1 VGNTKTRR
9 RRELA
14 YAKAYRQSNRRQAA
28 QRRRRQIVAGVVAGV
43 VLLAGGGI
51 TAAVLLTGG
60 DDETTVT
67 ASDPEALPSD
77 LPSAEPTAEGLP
89 AQTEAT
95 TVGSGVYSPSRPVP
109 MPASAPDV
117 DRTPATMVIETS
129 AGTITAAL
137 DAEKAPCTVLA
148 LRTIAEAGFYDDTPC
163 HRQTTSN
170 IFVLQCGDPTGQ
182 GTGGPG
188 FGYANENT
196 EGVDYHRGVIAI
208 AHSSQPDS
216 NGSQFFINYGDPN
229 EEGAAALAGGY
240 TVVGEITEGLDVLDA
255 LTEPGVDDANGPGDG
270 APKSG
275 AHITSLTITQG
286 V

>member
-1 VGNTKTRR
+1 MGNTKTRR

-14 YAKAYRQSNRRQAA
+14 YAKAYRQSARRQAA
-28 QRRRRQIVAGVVAGV
+28 QRRRRQIVAGVIAGTLLLGGGV
-43 VLLAGGGI
+43 VSTLL
-51 TAAVLLTGG
+51 LLTGS
-60 DDETTVT
+60 DDDATVT
-67 ASDPEALPSD
+67 ASDPSSTPT
-77 LPSAEPTAEGLP
+77 AEPTEGLP
-89 AQTEAT
+89 PQTAAT
-95 TVGSGVYSPSRPVP
+95 TVGPCVYTPDGQSPSRAVP
-109 MPASAPDV
+109 MPASAADV
-117 DRTPATMVIETS
+117 DRAPATMVIQTS
-129 AGTITAAL
+129 AGQITAAL

-148 LRTIAEAGFYDDTPC
+148 LRTMAEAGFYDDTPC
-163 HRQTTSN
+163 HRETTSN

-216 NGSQFFINYGDPN
+216 NGSQFFINYADPN
-229 EEGAAALAGGY
+229 TEGATALAGGY

-270 APKSG
+270 APLSG
-275 AHITSLTITQG
+275 AKIISLTIAQG